1 MSRTIKFKAK
11 SLINIPDDSNIII
24 AKGKWVYG
32 DIVYDCSRV
41 WIDTEYYG
49 QILVDKNTVSEFTG
63 IYDKNDNEIYEG
75 DVILTQPL
83 KDRPFSRKAKSK
95 KLKGIVKHNIGYGKN
110 FIDKP
115 DKVRYWSA
123 EWDVEIIDKKDY
135 QKYNNCAWGLFFDCE
150 MIGNIIDNKN
160 LSGEE

>member
-1 MSRTIKFKAK
+1 MDRIIKFRGKRK
-11 SLINIPDDSNIII
+11 DNGEWIYGNLVIDEEKYYICLGINEHIKRDDYEVYMLEVIPETIGQFTELCDKN
-24 AKGKWVYG
+24 GKEIYAG
-32 DIVYDCSRV
+32 DI
-41 WIDTEYYG
+41 
-49 QILVDKNTVSEFTG
+49 
-63 IYDKNDNEIYEG
+63 
-75 DVILTQPL
+75 ILTQPL

-95 KLKGIVKHNIGYGKN
+95 KLKGIVKYNIGYGKN
-110 FIDKP
+110 FIDEP

-150 MIGNIIDNKN
+150 VIGNIIDNKN